1 MIVSTRVEY
10 GLMALLDIAEHSENH
25 LSVSTTEIAE
35 RQNISQKYLEQILP
49 LLRQAGLIR
58 AQKGLRGGYSLS
70 RSANVIRLSEVLN
83 ALDGSI
89 LAGMST
95 TEDGQGSSLR
105 GIVNECLWENV
116 NERIREYAENRT
128 LGDLLEECKRKA
140 AGSWTDYII

>member
-10 GLMALLDIAEHSENH
+10 GMMALLDIAEHSENH
-25 LSVSTTEIAE
+25 MSVSTTEIAE

-70 RSANVIRLSEVLN
+70 RSANVIKLSEVLN

-89 LAGMST
+89 LAGMEVA
-95 TEDGQGSSLR
+95 EDGQGGSLR
-105 GIVNECLWENV
+105 GVVNECLWESI
-116 NERIREYAENRT
+116 NERIREYAKNRT
-128 LGDLLEECKRKA
+128 LGDLLEECRRKA
-140 AGSWTDYII
+140 AGSWADYII

>member
-10 GLMALLDIAEHSENH
+10 GMMALLDIANNSENH
-25 LSVSTTEIAE
+25 VSVSTTEIAE

-70 RSANVIRLSEVLN
+70 RSANVIKLSEVLN

-89 LAGMST
+89 LAGMEVA
-95 TEDGQGSSLR
+95 EDGQGGSLR
-105 GIVNECLWENV
+105 GVINECLWESI
-116 NERIREYAENRT
+116 NERIREYAKNRT
-128 LGDLLEECKRKA
+128 LGDLLEECRRKA
-140 AGSWTDYII
+140 AGSWADYVI

>member
-10 GLMALLDIAEHSENH
+10 GMMALLDIAEHSENH
-25 LSVSTTEIAE
+25 MSVSTTEIAE

-70 RSANVIRLSEVLN
+70 RSANVIKLSEVLN

-89 LAGMST
+89 LAGMEGA
-95 TEDGQGSSLR
+95 EDGQGSSLR
-105 GIVNECLWENV
+105 GVVNECLWESI
-116 NERIREYAENRT
+116 NERIREYAKNRT
-128 LGDLLEECKRKA
+128 LGDLLEECRRKA
-140 AGSWTDYII
+140 AGSWADYII

>member
-10 GLMALLDIAEHSENH
+10 GMMALLDIANNSENH
-25 LSVSTTEIAE
+25 VSVSTTEIAE

-70 RSANVIRLSEVLN
+70 RSANVIKLSEVLN

-89 LAGMST
+89 LAGMEVA
-95 TEDGQGSSLR
+95 EDGQGGSLR
-105 GIVNECLWENV
+105 GVVNECLWESI
-116 NERIREYAENRT
+116 NERIREYAKNRT
-128 LGDLLEECKRKA
+128 LGDLLEECRRKA
-140 AGSWTDYII
+140 AGSWADYII